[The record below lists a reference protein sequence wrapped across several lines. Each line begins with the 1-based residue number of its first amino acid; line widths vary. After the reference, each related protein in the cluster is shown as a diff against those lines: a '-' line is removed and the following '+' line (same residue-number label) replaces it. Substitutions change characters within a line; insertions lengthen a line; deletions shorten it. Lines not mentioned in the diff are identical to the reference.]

1 MSGLPFERF
10 VRGATKMKKLLIV
23 SVVILLTLLLGLTS
37 CIPVAITQP
46 IIVTFEVSPSSVNA
60 GQPATLIWAVTY
72 ANSVTIDHGIGSVA
86 LSGSRQVTPSN
97 TTAYTITASNNFGT
111 ASRSVVLNVI
121 PVVIPVI
128 TINQFQAEPS
138 TITAGASTTLQW
150 TVTGA
155 NSVTIDQGIGAV
167 ALSGNRVIFPESTT
181 TYTLTASNGNQSTSS
196 TITVNVTNPPVIAR
210 FSTFPEVIEF
220 GRTSLLRWNVTGA
233 SRVVIEPDIGVVPSA
248 GNHAVTPNTTT
259 IYTLTAESSC
269 CVVTRQVVVTVTGFG
284 FPSPGLPTIFLLNI
298 TPDSIYKGGS
308 ATLEW
313 QVSGAT
319 SVVIDHGI
327 GQVPPN
333 GSIAVYPES
342 STFYTLTA
350 VNEFGARQASVGI
363 VVFVP

>member
-1 MSGLPFERF
+1 
-10 VRGATKMKKLLIV
+10 MKKLLIV
-23 SVVILLTLLLGLTS
+23 SVVILSALLLGLTS

-46 IIVTFEVSPSSVNA
+46 IIVTFEVSPTNVTA
-60 GQPATLIWAVTY
+60 GQSATLIWAVTY
-72 ANSVTIDHGIGSVA
+72 ANSVTIDQGIGSVA
-86 LSGSRQVTPSN
+86 LSGTQQVTPAN

-121 PVVIPVI
+121 PVPIPVI

-167 ALSGNRVIFPESTT
+167 ALSGNRVIFPTSTT
-181 TYTLTASNGNQSTSS
+181 TYTLTASNGSQSTSS
-196 TITVNVTNPPVIAR
+196 TITVSVNNPPVIAR
-210 FSTFPEVIEF
+210 FSTFPETIEL

-233 SRVVIEPDIGVVPSA
+233 SRVIIEPDIGVVPSA
-248 GNHAVTPNTTT
+248 GTHAVTPNTTT

-269 CVVTRQVVVTVTGFG
+269 CVVTKQLVVAVSGFG
-284 FPSPGLPTIFLLNI
+284 FPSPNLPTILLFNI
-298 TPDSIYKGGS
+298 TPDSMYKGNS
-308 ATLEW
+308 AILEW

-327 GQVPPN
+327 GAVPSS
-333 GSIAVYPES
+333 GSIPVSPES
-342 STFYTLTA
+342 STYYTLTA
-350 VNEFGARQASVGI
+350 SNEFGSRQASIGT
-363 VVFVP
+363 VVFEP